1 MQCMKPART
10 ISRTVGRTSPPAP
23 GQPYL
28 FLTLRC
34 DRPIEP
40 GARFC
45 LHGADVVT
53 IGRGDSLSVERREED
68 GVAVIRIGIPD
79 LRLSSTHARLQ
90 SVLGNWVI
98 EDAGSKNGTWVDGQ
112 RVTRATLP
120 DGALL
125 ELGHSFFLYR
135 EALPGGGP
143 EFVDARELHPPAD
156 RLATLSPELA
166 AELDRLLLMARS
178 RVPILVRGETGTG
191 KEVIASAIHQ
201 LSGRPGR
208 FIAVNCGALAENLVE
223 SELFGYRKGAFSG
236 AAEDRPGLVR
246 SSDQGTLLLDEIGD
260 LPLSAQAVLLRV
272 LQEEEVLAVGA
283 THPVK
288 VDLRV
293 VASTHRD
300 LDALAAGERFRADL
314 LARLSGFRLSLPPLR
329 ERREDLGLLIAAL
342 LRKLAG
348 DAASRVA
355 FTPDA
360 ARALLLHR
368 WPRNVRELEK
378 CLSGAIVLAREGVVE
393 LEHLPASIR
402 SAPEGTVPTM
412 PAAPRLSRQ
421 EEERRRHDE
430 LVVLLREHDGN
441 VTAVARAMGKPR
453 TQVQRWLRRLRV
465 DPLSFRR

>member
-1 MQCMKPART
+1 MYWMKPART
-10 ISRTVGRTSPPAP
+10 ISRTVGRTSPPAAGEP
-23 GQPYL
+23 HL

-45 LHGADVVT
+45 LRGADVVM
-53 IGRGDSLSVERREED
+53 IGRGDSLSIERREED
-68 GVAVIRIGIPD
+68 GLTVVRIGVPD
-79 LRLSSTHARLQ
+79 PRMSSTHARLQ
-90 SVLGNWVI
+90 SVLGDFVI
-98 EDAGSKNGTWVDGQ
+98 QDAGSKNGTWLDG
-112 RVTRATLP
+112 RRITSATLP

-125 ELGHSFFLYR
+125 ELGDSFFLYR
-135 EALPGGGP
+135 EALPAGGP
-143 EFVDARELHPPAD
+143 EFLDGRELRPAAE
-156 RLATLSPELA
+156 RLATLSPVLDT
-166 AELDRLLLMARS
+166 ELDRLAVIARS
-178 RVPILVRGETGTG
+178 TVPILVRGETGTG

-201 LSGRPGR
+201 LSGRRGR
-208 FIAVNCGALAENLVE
+208 FIAVNCGALPEHLVE

-260 LPLSAQAVLLRV
+260 LPLSAQPALLRV
-272 LQEEEVLAVGA
+272 LQEEEVLSVGS

-300 LDALAAGERFRADL
+300 LDALATEERFRPDL
-314 LARLSGFRLSLPPLR
+314 LARLAGHSLLLPPLR

-348 DAASRVA
+348 DAAGGVT
-355 FTPDA
+355 FTPEA

-368 WPRNVRELEK
+368 WPLNIRELEK
-378 CLSGAIVLAREGVVE
+378 CLSGAIVLAREGVIE
-393 LEHLPASIR
+393 LEHLPASLRAPPQDTR
-402 SAPEGTVPTM
+402 SAT
-412 PAAPRLSRQ
+412 PATPRLSKQ
-421 EEERRRHDE
+421 EEERRRHDD
-430 LVVLLREHDGN
+430 LVALLREHDGN